1 MQFAVL
7 DPPQRYYY
15 LLINWLP
22 STQLATID
30 IVLRSIEGIII
41 GFSIQLHLGDLK
53 ITTGMTLANI
63 AAAFGKRAP
72 RYGYH
77 RSSTIGTKKK
87 QNGRLYKSKMNGQQM
102 QIGPRGVPPIS
113 ICVKDMDDNTLL
125 TFGALEDHSAR
136 EEILKRHIM
145 DVDGC
150 SYEAACGMFNTI
162 SERNMQGYYMV
173 TLPYKIGITSAVF
186 AGVMAFPL
194 VFHLP
199 TIEWFNEWAVT
210 CDIPEARDL
219 ETPLEVSIWSWNWM
233 EVSALLSFMTDAVKG
248 VKIQMMQLLIDL
260 M

>member
-1 MQFAVL
+1 MQIGD
-7 DPPQRYYY
+7 DPRGVP
-15 LLINWLP
+15 
-22 STQLATID
+22 
-30 IVLRSIEGIII
+30 
-41 GFSIQLHLGDLK
+41 
-53 ITTGMTLANI
+53 
-63 AAAFGKRAP
+63 
-72 RYGYH
+72 
-77 RSSTIGTKKK
+77 
-87 QNGRLYKSKMNGQQM
+87 
-102 QIGPRGVPPIS
+102 IGPRGVPPIS

-173 TLPYKIGITSAVF
+173 TLPYKIGISSAVF
-186 AGVMAFPL
+186 AGVVAFPL

-219 ETPLEVSIWSWNWM
+219 ETPLEVSIWAWNWM
-233 EVSALLSFMTDAVKG
+233 EVSTMLFFTDIVK
-248 VKIQMMQLLIDL
+248 KMNHNDTITNRFHAFNL
-260 M
+260 